1 MLCHAHILF
10 TFSEISRKKEQ
21 LYYHFHREKILCFS
35 KMQPENVDLSVLR
48 YYYVCLS
55 VAPETGCF
63 KQLSWGCAG
72 WAAKNSHVTLQP
84 LCAIWD
90 LGFWDTCDVFHF
102 S

>member
-1 MLCHAHILF
+1 
-10 TFSEISRKKEQ
+10 
-21 LYYHFHREKILCFS
+21 
-35 KMQPENVDLSVLR
+35 MQPENVDLSVLR

-55 VAPETGCF
+55 VAPEAGCF

>member
-1 MLCHAHILF
+1 
-10 TFSEISRKKEQ
+10 
-21 LYYHFHREKILCFS
+21 
-35 KMQPENVDLSVLR
+35 MQPENVDLSVLR

-55 VAPETGCF
+55 VAPEAGYFT
-63 KQLSWGCAG
+63 QLSWGCAG